1 VPSETEQD
9 TAASRFWAKF
19 PGSPFHGA
27 IAANVA
33 LGNRSMDRKFIT
45 AASLA
50 IVVFLGS
57 LTGLG
62 HYVDNLANQREE
74 TQAENA
80 FHGLVEEIAAQS
92 PIQVDWDDAVL
103 NIDNA
108 YDPEWT
114 LTHIGHYFCDTLN
127 FRFVYLLDRSNQ
139 PIFGMV
145 NKRPVEPG
153 QFEALRQATQPL
165 IAAVRAREIE
175 RGPFLN
181 PVRTA
186 GDISRPIKATKLVRL
201 GSAIVILTATLVQP
215 DHGVYLPLTSQ
226 APLLVTGKELEA
238 SLLKTLADRLL
249 LSNLH
254 LATEPPSHEASIM
267 LGRDTGEQLG
277 WIAWTPEM
285 PGFYII
291 SLVFV
296 PVLIGVSLPLALYFY
311 GRRTSQRLAEVV
323 DQLSSARDAAN
334 QAKHEAELASRVKGE
349 FLANMS
355 HELRTPLNA
364 IIGFADVLSR
374 QFFGELGNPRYV
386 GYANDIKRSGE
397 HLLAIISD
405 VLDLSRIEAGE
416 LPLNEE
422 WSDLRQLL
430 EEAARIAGSQPGGAE
445 HPVKIAMLAEPIE
458 LFADRRLI
466 LQVML
471 NLLSNAVKFS
481 PEGEAITVTAT
492 PTEHELVISVADSGP
507 GIPASLIPQA
517 FRPFRQLSSITR
529 ESREGIGLGLPIAS
543 KLAEAHGGSLEIDPD
558 SPLGALVYLRLP
570 IARASIRQA
579 EPAASTPPGQA

>member
-1 VPSETEQD
+1 
-9 TAASRFWAKF
+9 
-19 PGSPFHGA
+19 
-27 IAANVA
+27 
-33 LGNRSMDRKFIT
+33 MDRKFIA

-50 IVVFLGS
+50 LLVFLGS

-62 HYVDNLANQREE
+62 RYVDNLANQREE

-80 FHGLVEEIAAQS
+80 FHGLVQEIAAQ
-92 PIQVDWDDAVL
+92 PPTQVDWDDAVL
-103 NIDNA
+103 YIDNA
-108 YDPEWT
+108 YDPDWV
-114 LTHIGHYFCDTLN
+114 LTHIGHYFCDTLD
-127 FRFVYLLDRSNQ
+127 FRFAYLLDRANQ

-153 QFEALRQATQPL
+153 QFEELRQAAQPL
-165 IAAVRAREIE
+165 IAAARAREIE

-181 PVRTA
+181 PVHTA
-186 GDISRPIKATKLVRL
+186 GNISRPIEATKLVRL
-201 GSAIVILTATLVQP
+201 GHAIVILTVTLVQP
-215 DHGVYLPLTSQ
+215 DHGVHLPLTSQ
-226 APLLVTGKELEA
+226 APILITGKELEA
-238 SLLKTLADRLL
+238 PLLKTLADRLL

-254 LATEPPSHEASIM
+254 LSSEAPAHEASIM

-277 WIAWTPEM
+277 WIAWTPET

-296 PVLIGVSLPLALYFY
+296 PVLIGVSLPLGLYFH

-323 DQLSSARDAAN
+323 DQLSSARDTAN

-374 QFFGELGNPRYV
+374 QFFGDLGNPRYV

-397 HLLAIISD
+397 HLLSIISD
-405 VLDLSRIEAGE
+405 VLDLSRIEAGA

-422 WSDLRQLL
+422 WADLRQLL
-430 EEAARIAGSQPGGAE
+430 DEAARVAGSQPGGEE
-445 HPVKIAMLAEPIE
+445 HPVRITMPVEPIK
-458 LFADRRLI
+458 LYADRRLI
-466 LQVML
+466 LQIML

-481 PEGEAITVTAT
+481 PVGEAIAVTVT
-492 PTEHELVISVADSGP
+492 PNDRELVISVADSGP
-507 GIPASLIPQA
+507 GIPASLIRQA
-517 FRPFRQLSSITR
+517 FQPFRQLSSATR
-529 ESREGIGLGLPIAS
+529 EAREGIGLGLPIAA
-543 KLAEAHGGSLEIDPD
+543 KLAEAHGGSLEIDPN

-570 IARASIRQA
+570 IRRSSTWN
-579 EPAASTPPGQA
+579 AAKTEQPVRR